1 MWNHFSLVEWCRNQ
15 RNWQVK
21 FRSHVRTQYKKK
33 TKMRTFFIF
42 RNFDLELTLVLNF
55 FLKLC
60 LSVHSFPSGSVVK
73 NPPAM
78 QELQVTLVRS
88 LGQEDPLEE
97 DMATH
102 SSILAW
108 RIPWTGE
115 PSGLQSIGWQRV
127 GHDWSDSMQD
137 ARVLKG
143 SQMHPNML
151 LWHRIIFT
159 KK

>member
-42 RNFDLELTLVLNF
+42 RNLDLELTLVLNF

-102 SSILAW
+102 SSIFAW
-108 RIPWTGE
+108 SIPWPEKLG
-115 PSGLQSIGWQRV
+115 GL
-127 GHDWSDSMQD
+127 HDWSNW
-137 ARVLKG
+137 ACRHTHTYFFK
-143 SQMHPNML
+143 
-151 LWHRIIFT
+151 
-159 KK
+159 